1 MAFQSSKLAQS
12 LSTLTVLA
20 VLGPVVL
27 APEGAQARPIEEEL
41 RVLIDRHPKIRE
53 SENTLESRRATIRES
68 EAGYYPTVNIAG
80 EIGPQTVDTA
90 STRSDEA
97 NESDPWRGVLN
108 SATLTVTQP
117 IFDGF
122 ATSAT
127 VRIAEVNHEIAQ
139 LTLEGTRQN
148 TLFEGVRAYVDVLR
162 QRRLVEMAADN
173 ERTIQRQLN
182 LEDERVRRGSG
193 VTVDVLQAKS
203 RLQIAKERRVGFE
216 GALLNAV
223 STYEQ
228 VFGHPP
234 NLPTMLDPTP
244 PAQVIPSSLERSV
257 DIALAENP
265 SLIGG
270 SLNVELAHE
279 QRRSSNSGFYPSL
292 DLTGTANYEKKNN
305 ATNGIRRDYSVI
317 MSASWDVF
325 SGGSTLAGREASEFD
340 YRAQMNNYEY
350 TSTKVIEQVRLS
362 WQSLVTSRERKE
374 LLGNA
379 VNIAAEVFDSRKK
392 LRDAGKETVINV
404 LDAENEVNNA
414 QINYATSS
422 YDERVAIYQL
432 LLSMGR
438 MKPQYIVSQ

>member
-1 MAFQSSKLAQS
+1 M
-12 LSTLTVLA
+12 
-20 VLGPVVL
+20 L
-27 APEGAQARPIEEEL
+27 APAPSDARPIEEEL

-53 SENTLESRRATIRES
+53 SENTVESRLASIRES
-68 EAGYYPTVNIAG
+68 EAGYYPTVNVAG
-80 EIGPQTVDTA
+80 EIGPQTIDTA
-90 STRSDEA
+90 STRASTA
-97 NESDPWRGVLN
+97 NERDPWRGVLN
-108 SATLTVTQP
+108 SATLTVTQSV
-117 IFDGF
+117 FDGF
-122 ATSAT
+122 ATDTA
-127 VRIAEVNHEIAQ
+127 VRIAEINHEVAEYS
-139 LTLEGTRQN
+139 LEGTRQN

-216 GALLNAV
+216 GALLNAI

-228 VFGHPP
+228 VFGHAP
-234 NLPTMLDPTP
+234 NLATMLDPTP
-244 PAQVIPSSLERSV
+244 PAQVIPSTMERAI

-270 SLNVELAHE
+270 GLNVELAHE
-279 QRRSSNSGFYPSL
+279 TRRSSNSGYFPTV

-305 ATNGIRRDYSVI
+305 ATDGIRRDYSLI
-317 MSASWDVF
+317 MSASWDLF
-325 SGGSTLAGREASEFD
+325 SGGSTGAGREVSEFD

-404 LDAENEVNNA
+404 LDAENEVSNA
-414 QINYATSS
+414 QINYATAS

-438 MKPQYIVSQ
+438 MHPQYIVSQ